1 MKFVSALTMF
11 LLACGLSAT
20 IDFET
25 GATFTYDDNVF
36 NLSDSD
42 LDHFDD
48 GSFDWAETSD
58 DFVTGAWLRVQ
69 RQFQVGDVYLT
80 PVVKGA
86 YSLYTSNGDKST
98 GSMLAGV
105 QTDWRKLS
113 VNAYYGYYPHNY
125 LRTYDEDYT
134 YDKNMYKLD
143 GSYRIFRKDWVQLYG
158 KYEQYCHNK
167 YYTKYDGD
175 AITTGIGWRHS
186 FQTFYLKAMY
196 YYRTYNCD
204 GETNLDEGGEESS
217 ADYDADIFELNFNNK
232 KVEIARNRYIRPY
245 INFSFEHRCYQ
256 TNDYTDDTHAGRED
270 KKYNVA
276 FGSEFLLW
284 KDIELTAEYNHVY
297 RKVSSSVNSNLPN
310 KKDYIANELSL
321 GVRYSFSL

>member
-1 MKFVSALTMF
+1 
-11 LLACGLSAT
+11 
-20 IDFET
+20 
-25 GATFTYDDNVF
+25 
-36 NLSDSD
+36 
-42 LDHFDD
+42 
-48 GSFDWAETSD
+48 
-58 DFVTGAWLRVQ
+58 
-69 RQFQVGDVYLT
+69 
-80 PVVKGA
+80 
-86 YSLYTSNGDKST
+86 
-98 GSMLAGV
+98 
-105 QTDWRKLS
+105 